1 MEDQL
6 RDILRRFGR
15 LSINADMLGRDDD
28 LFDAGLSS
36 LATVNI
42 MLAVEEAFDVEFPD
56 HLLTR
61 RSFQSISMLENV
73 VTSLKLSAL
82 AS

>member
-6 RDILRRFGR
+6 REILRRFGR
-15 LSINADMLGRDDD
+15 LSIDIDLIGRDDD
-28 LFDAGLSS
+28 LFNAGLSS

-42 MLAVEEAFDVEFPD
+42 MLAVEEAFAVEFPD

-61 RSFQSISMLENV
+61 RSFQSISTLENV
-73 VTSLKLSAL
+73 VTSLKLSTLAL
-82 AS
+82 